1 MQAVNQTDTQLP
13 TLGVHLFI
21 ASRFKQRFIFSPS
34 APLNSRQNIRRVFFS
49 VRSPSRSVL
58 RSAPQHNVCS
68 GSNDAVVGRN
78 DAPPNNCIVTS
89 AASMKLH
96 VIKSLQERL
105 NVYKRSKRAFISPS
119 SSRFTHRNDGLHS
132 ARLEISLSW
141 KRRLTISIRL
151 RNVWLARCGRG
162 AHVTRINSKDPSTT
176 QYLHVSQVLQRFEH
190 PPLYVFNFYPLYAP
204 GG

>member
-1 MQAVNQTDTQLP
+1 MFICLLP
-13 TLGVHLFI
+13 VGSNKGSSFL
-21 ASRFKQRFIFSPS
+21 
-34 APLNSRQNIRRVFFS
+34 
-49 VRSPSRSVL
+49 
-58 RSAPQHNVCS
+58 PQHLLTSDRTS
-68 GSNDAVVGRN
+68 GEFSFLCAHLPDLCWGQHLNTMSVQE
-78 DAPPNNCIVTS
+78 VTMQLLGGTMLLLTTAS
-89 AASMKLH
+89 LLPAASMKLH

-119 SSRFTHRNDGLHS
+119 SSHFTHRNDGLHS

>member
-34 APLNSRQNIRRVFFS
+34 APLNIRQNILPDLCWGQHLNTMS
-49 VRSPSRSVL
+49 V
-58 RSAPQHNVCS
+58 QE
-68 GSNDAVVGRN
+68 
-78 DAPPNNCIVTS
+78 VTMQLMGGTMLLLTTAS
-89 AASMKLH
+89 LLPAASMKLH

-119 SSRFTHRNDGLHS
+119 SSCFTHRNDGLHS

>member
-1 MQAVNQTDTQLP
+1 MQAVDQTDTQLP

-21 ASRFKQRFIFSPS
+21 ASRFNQRFIFSPS
-34 APLNSRQNIRRVFFS
+34 APLNIRQNILPDLCWGQHLNTMS
-49 VRSPSRSVL
+49 V
-58 RSAPQHNVCS
+58 QE
-68 GSNDAVVGRN
+68 
-78 DAPPNNCIVTS
+78 VTMQLLGGTMLLLTTAS
-89 AASMKLH
+89 LLPAASMKLH

-119 SSRFTHRNDGLHS
+119 SSCFTHRNDGLHS
-132 ARLEISLSW
+132 ARLKISLSW

>member
-34 APLNSRQNIRRVFFS
+34 APLNIRQNILPDLCWGQHLNTMS
-49 VRSPSRSVL
+49 V
-58 RSAPQHNVCS
+58 QE
-68 GSNDAVVGRN
+68 
-78 DAPPNNCIVTS
+78 VTMQLLGGTMLLLTTAS
-89 AASMKLH
+89 LLPAASMKLH

-119 SSRFTHRNDGLHS
+119 LSHFTHRNDGLHS

>member
-34 APLNSRQNIRRVFFS
+34 APLNIRQNILPDLCWGQHLNTMS
-49 VRSPSRSVL
+49 V
-58 RSAPQHNVCS
+58 QE
-68 GSNDAVVGRN
+68 
-78 DAPPNNCIVTS
+78 VTMQLLGGTTLLLTTAS
-89 AASMKLH
+89 LLPAASMKLH

-162 AHVTRINSKDPSTT
+162 AHVTRINSKDPSMT

>member
-1 MQAVNQTDTQLP
+1 MQAVDQTDTQLP

-34 APLNSRQNIRRVFFS
+34 APLNIRQNILPDLCWGQHLNTMS
-49 VRSPSRSVL
+49 V
-58 RSAPQHNVCS
+58 QE
-68 GSNDAVVGRN
+68 
-78 DAPPNNCIVTS
+78 VTMQLLGGTMLLLTTAS
-89 AASMKLH
+89 LLPAASMKLH

-105 NVYKRSKRAFISPS
+105 NVYKRSKRPFISPS

-162 AHVTRINSKDPSTT
+162 AHVTRINSKDLSTT

>member
-1 MQAVNQTDTQLP
+1 MQAIDQTDTQLP

-21 ASRFKQRFIFSPS
+21 ASRFNQRFIFSPS
-34 APLNSRQNIRRVFFS
+34 APLNIRQNILPDLCWGQHLNTMS
-49 VRSPSRSVL
+49 V
-58 RSAPQHNVCS
+58 QE
-68 GSNDAVVGRN
+68 
-78 DAPPNNCIVTS
+78 VTMQLMGGTMLLLTTAS
-89 AASMKLH
+89 LLPAASMKLH

-119 SSRFTHRNDGLHS
+119 SSCFTHRNDGLHS

>member
-1 MQAVNQTDTQLP
+1 MQAIDQTDTQLP

-21 ASRFKQRFIFSPS
+21 ASRFNQRFIFSPS
-34 APLNSRQNIRRVFFS
+34 APLNIRQNILPDLCWGQHLNTMS
-49 VRSPSRSVL
+49 V
-58 RSAPQHNVCS
+58 QE
-68 GSNDAVVGRN
+68 
-78 DAPPNNCIVTS
+78 VTMQLMGGTMLLLTTAS
-89 AASMKLH
+89 LLPAASMKLH

-119 SSRFTHRNDGLHS
+119 SSCFTHRNDGLHS
-132 ARLEISLSW
+132 ARLKISLSW

>member
-34 APLNSRQNIRRVFFS
+34 APLNIRQNILPDLCWGQHLNTMS
-49 VRSPSRSVL
+49 V
-58 RSAPQHNVCS
+58 QE
-68 GSNDAVVGRN
+68 
-78 DAPPNNCIVTS
+78 VTMQLLGGTMLLLTTAS
-89 AASMKLH
+89 LLPAASMKLH

-119 SSRFTHRNDGLHS
+119 SSCFTHRNDGLHS

>member
-1 MQAVNQTDTQLP
+1 MQAIDQTDTQLP

-21 ASRFKQRFIFSPS
+21 ASRFNQRFIFSPS
-34 APLNSRQNIRRVFFS
+34 APLNIRQNILPDLCWGQHLNTMS
-49 VRSPSRSVL
+49 V
-58 RSAPQHNVCS
+58 QE
-68 GSNDAVVGRN
+68 
-78 DAPPNNCIVTS
+78 VTMQLLGGTMLLLTTAS
-89 AASMKLH
+89 LLPAASMKLH

-119 SSRFTHRNDGLHS
+119 SSCFTHRNDGLHS
-132 ARLEISLSW
+132 ARLKISLSW

>member
-21 ASRFKQRFIFSPS
+21 ASRFNQRFIFSPS
-34 APLNSRQNIRRVFFS
+34 APLNIRQNILPDLCWGQHLNTMS
-49 VRSPSRSVL
+49 V
-58 RSAPQHNVCS
+58 QE
-68 GSNDAVVGRN
+68 
-78 DAPPNNCIVTS
+78 VTMQLLGGTMLLLTTAS
-89 AASMKLH
+89 LLPAASMKLH

-119 SSRFTHRNDGLHS
+119 LSHFTHRNDGLHS

>member
-1 MQAVNQTDTQLP
+1 MQAVDQTDTQLP

-34 APLNSRQNIRRVFFS
+34 APLNIRQNILPDLCWGQHLNTMS
-49 VRSPSRSVL
+49 V
-58 RSAPQHNVCS
+58 QE
-68 GSNDAVVGRN
+68 
-78 DAPPNNCIVTS
+78 VTMQLMGGTMLLLTTAS
-89 AASMKLH
+89 LLPAASMKLH

-119 SSRFTHRNDGLHS
+119 SSCFTHRNDGLHS

>member
-1 MQAVNQTDTQLP
+1 MQAVDQTDTQLP

-21 ASRFKQRFIFSPS
+21 ASRFNQRFIFSPS
-34 APLNSRQNIRRVFFS
+34 APLNIRQNILPDLCWGQHLNTMS
-49 VRSPSRSVL
+49 V
-58 RSAPQHNVCS
+58 QE
-68 GSNDAVVGRN
+68 
-78 DAPPNNCIVTS
+78 VTMQLLGGTMLLLTTAS
-89 AASMKLH
+89 LLPAASMKLH

-119 SSRFTHRNDGLHS
+119 LSHFTHRNDGLHS

>member
-21 ASRFKQRFIFSPS
+21 ASRFNQRFIFSPS
-34 APLNSRQNIRRVFFS
+34 APLNIRQNILPDLCWGQHLNTMS
-49 VRSPSRSVL
+49 V
-58 RSAPQHNVCS
+58 QE
-68 GSNDAVVGRN
+68 
-78 DAPPNNCIVTS
+78 VTMQLLGGTMLLLTTAS
-89 AASMKLH
+89 LLPAASMKLH

-119 SSRFTHRNDGLHS
+119 SSCFTHRNDGLHS

>member
-1 MQAVNQTDTQLP
+1 MQAIDQTDTQLP

-21 ASRFKQRFIFSPS
+21 ASRFNQRFIFSPS
-34 APLNSRQNIRRVFFS
+34 APLNIRQNILPDLCWGQHLNTMS
-49 VRSPSRSVL
+49 V
-58 RSAPQHNVCS
+58 QE
-68 GSNDAVVGRN
+68 
-78 DAPPNNCIVTS
+78 VTMQLMGGTMLLLTTAS
-89 AASMKLH
+89 LLPAASMKLH

-119 SSRFTHRNDGLHS
+119 LSHFTHRNDGLHS